1 MKINQRKKDD
11 QKSIEAYSPQGG
23 PLSLREA
30 MNRLFDE
37 SIWDPFDH
45 FGSLWLS
52 GDERGFVPRV
62 DVSDSEKEVV
72 VTADVPGVNP
82 DKIEI
87 EADED
92 SLTISGESE
101 REEKEEKKSYYCL
114 EREYGQFRRM
124 ISLPARI
131 DPEKVKAKV
140 KDGVLTI
147 TLPKTKESKR
157 RQVRV
162 EK

>member
-1 MKINQRKKDD
+1 MKINKRKKDD
-11 QKSIEAYSPQGG
+11 QKSVEAYTPQSG

-45 FGSLWLS
+45 FGSLWPS
-52 GDERGFVPRV
+52 NDEEGFIPRV
-62 DVSDSEKEVV
+62 DISESEQEVT
-72 VTADVPGVNP
+72 VTADVPGVDP

-87 EADED
+87 EVDED
-92 SLTISGESE
+92 SLVVSGESE

-114 EREYGQFRRM
+114 EREYGQFRRV

-131 DPEKVKAKV
+131 DPEKVKAQV
-140 KDGVLTI
+140 KDGVLAI
-147 TLPKTKESKR
+147 KLPKIEESKR
-157 RQVRV
+157 RRV
-162 EK
+162 KVEQ